1 MKKRLLSLSLALAMA
16 VGLLAGCGDSGK
28 NTGTNDGSSSNSSTS
43 TSTPS
48 TTVKK
53 SSWKVTCPWAPS
65 GVAAMVSQKAASKS
79 TEYSDA
85 ITLVAEAIKGD
96 AATVNTWVMDTKA
109 NDPELVFV
117 GEGLLSITSIID
129 PAKMKFTA
137 EDFAYV
143 ENLYSSI
150 FVLSASADL
159 NIKTI
164 ADLEAHVAA
173 GNEISVAVNGAT
185 SSEAFLAAAL
195 FGKMGAGDKLKL
207 TPYQSAAEAA
217 QAVAKG
223 ETQFAVSHQSQILET
238 YQQGGVTIPCAFDEK
253 ALEHGPF
260 AGVEGVGEKGYP
272 YFRNRCF
279 IMARA
284 GTDEAT
290 VAALKE
296 LYGKILADEE
306 VAAWL
311 QDTMLLEV
319 DPMSQ
324 EDVDTVA
331 RLPYSMVISDSL
343 YGVSDCPHPRLY
355 GSFPKI
361 IREYVRERGVLTM
374 EEAVKKM
381 TLLPAKRLSLDG
393 RGMIK
398 EGYHADL
405 NVFDPAKV
413 RDYAV
418 YENPKQLCSGFQM
431 IMVDGTVA
439 VSNDRILKRNCGS
452 VIKL

>member
-1 MKKRLLSLSLALAMA
+1 MA

-164 ADLEAHVAA
+164 ADLEAYVAA

-279 IMARA
+279 IMACA

-290 VAALKE
+290 VAQLKD
-296 LYGKILADEE
+296 LYDQILADKE
-306 VAAWL
+306 VTTWL

-319 DPMSQ
+319 DTMSQ
-324 EDVDTVA
+324 EDVDAHVENVKSIVNEYKDIVA
-331 RLPYSMVISDSL
+331 
-343 YGVSDCPHPRLY
+343 G
-355 GSFPKI
+355 
-361 IREYVRERGVLTM
+361 
-374 EEAVKKM
+374 
-381 TLLPAKRLSLDG
+381 
-393 RGMIK
+393 
-398 EGYHADL
+398 
-405 NVFDPAKV
+405 
-413 RDYAV
+413 
-418 YENPKQLCSGFQM
+418 
-431 IMVDGTVA
+431 
-439 VSNDRILKRNCGS
+439 
-452 VIKL
+452 

>member
-1 MKKRLLSLSLALAMA
+1 MIMKKRFLSLSLAFAMS
-16 VGLLAGCGDSGK
+16 VGLLAGCGSSNNSGSAAS
-28 NTGTNDGSSSNSSTS
+28 GSSAGSA
-43 TSTPS
+43 
-48 TTVKK
+48 TTQKQA
-53 SSWKVTCPWAPS
+53 SWKVTCPWAPS

-79 TEYSDA
+79 PEYSDT
-85 ITLVAEAIKGD
+85 ITLVAEAVKGD
-96 AATVNTWVMDTKA
+96 AATVNTWVMDTEA

-137 EDFAYV
+137 EDFTYV

-150 FVLSASADL
+150 FVLSAAAEL
-159 NIKTI
+159 NIKSI
-164 ADLEAHVAA
+164 ADLEAYVAG

-195 FGKMGAGDKLKL
+195 FGKMGVGDKLKL

-279 IMARA
+279 VMARA

-290 VAALKE
+290 VAQLKD
-296 LYGKILADEE
+296 LYDQILADEE
-306 VAAWL
+306 VTTWL

-319 DPMSQ
+319 DTMSQ
-324 EDVDTVA
+324 EDVDAHVENVKNIVNEYKDIVA
-331 RLPYSMVISDSL
+331 
-343 YGVSDCPHPRLY
+343 G
-355 GSFPKI
+355 
-361 IREYVRERGVLTM
+361 
-374 EEAVKKM
+374 
-381 TLLPAKRLSLDG
+381 
-393 RGMIK
+393 
-398 EGYHADL
+398 
-405 NVFDPAKV
+405 
-413 RDYAV
+413 
-418 YENPKQLCSGFQM
+418 
-431 IMVDGTVA
+431 
-439 VSNDRILKRNCGS
+439 
-452 VIKL
+452 